1 VAAASLYVTVAY
13 RRFLWKKYQNIFL
26 AYCAVL
32 VLLTG
37 SFAGGFITRHALAQT
52 GIFPGFSD
60 SPHPEIVLPPTSAPV
75 TPVTPSDDQT
85 SATPGELQTLFAPS
99 GRRGTSSMNSM

>member
-1 VAAASLYVTVAY
+1 LEVSVEKTS
-13 RRFLWKKYQNIFL
+13 KYILGIF
-26 AYCAVL
+26 AVL

-60 SPHPEIVLPPTSAPV
+60 SPHP
-75 TPVTPSDDQT
+75 
-85 SATPGELQTLFAPS
+85 
-99 GRRGTSSMNSM
+99 